1 MPLLAALLAGFF
13 PALTAFLIRLF
24 AAKLVMLTVGL
35 GILVSLS
42 VSFVSFFNN
51 TISPLVAQ
59 AFNTQYGQFL
69 GLAFP
74 PVAGTCIATI
84 LAAVTFVGAYK
95 LKVRYVKMAT
105 GMN

>member
-13 PALTAFLIRLF
+13 PALTAFLLRMF
-24 AAKLVMLTVGL
+24 AAKLIMLTIGL
-35 GILVSLS
+35 GLLASLG
-42 VSFVSFFNN
+42 VGFVAFFN
-51 TISPLVAQ
+51 TQISPLVAM

-84 LAAVTFVGAYK
+84 MGAVTFVGAYK
-95 LKVRYVKMAT
+95 LKVRYVKLAT
-105 GMN
+105 GMA

>member
-1 MPLLAALLAGFF
+1 MPYLGYLIASFF
-13 PALTAFLIRLF
+13 PALTAFLLRLF

-35 GILVSLS
+35 GLLASLS
-42 VSFVSFFNN
+42 VGFVSFFNN
-51 TISPLVAQ
+51 AIAPLVAR
-59 AFNTQYGQFL
+59 AFQTQYGQFL

-95 LKVRYVKMAT
+95 LKVRYVKLAT
-105 GMN
+105 GMG